1 MAGSNDYI
9 IKLGA
14 SGSEAVIAGQLDGT
28 MTQNGAPVDITNKSN
43 GGKVTLFNNF
53 VAGQQITFAGTFTL
67 VGGDAVQDS
76 IKSAIE
82 SGAQIPGVVETGVNG
97 EAWECA
103 TWSVTG
109 RSDAAPVNGVPQM
122 SVTFSTSG
130 DYTYTAPSA

>member
-1 MAGSNDYI
+1 MAGSNDYL

-28 MTQNGAPVDITNKSN
+28 MTQNGAPVDITNKAD
-43 GGKVTLFNNF
+43 GGKVTLFADF

-67 VGGDAVQDS
+67 LSETVQNTIKDA
-76 IKSAIE
+76 AE
-82 SGAQIPGVVETGVNG
+82 NGTQIAGVVETAVGG
-97 EAWECA
+97 ESWQCD
-103 TWSVTG
+103 TWSITG

-130 DYTYTAPSA
+130 DYSYTAPTV

>member
-14 SGSEAVIAGQLDGT
+14 DASELAIAGQLDGT
-28 MTQNGAPVDITNKSN
+28 MTQNGAPVDITNKAD

-67 VGGDAVQDS
+67 LSETVQNT
-76 IKSAIE
+76 IKASIE
-82 SGAQIPGVVETGVNG
+82 SGAQLAGIVETAVGG
-97 EAWECA
+97 ESWQCD

-130 DYTYTAPSA
+130 DYTYPEPTV

>member
-14 SGSEAVIAGQLDGT
+14 TALELVIAGQLDGT
-28 MTQNGAPVDITNKSN
+28 MTQNGAPVDVTNKAD
-43 GGKVTLFNNF
+43 GGKVRLFPGF

-67 VGGDAVQDS
+67 LSETVQNT
-76 IKSAIE
+76 IKAAIE
-82 SGAQIPGVVETGVNG
+82 SGAQIPGIVETAVGG
-97 EAWECA
+97 ETFQCD
-103 TWSVTG
+103 TWSISG

-130 DYTYTAPSA
+130 DYTYTAPTV

>member
-14 SGSEAVIAGQLDGT
+14 SASEAVIAGQLDGA

-43 GGKVTLFNNF
+43 GGKVTTFDGF

-67 VGGDAVQDS
+67 LSETVQNT
-76 IKSAIE
+76 IKAAIE
-82 SGAQIPGVVETGVNG
+82 SGTQIPGIVETAVGG
-97 EAWECA
+97 EAWQCD
-103 TWSVTG
+103 TWSVSG

-130 DYTYTAPSA
+130 AYTYTAPTV

>member
-14 SGSEAVIAGQLDGT
+14 TGAEAVIAGQLDGT
-28 MTQNGAPVDITNKSN
+28 MTQNGAPVDVTNKSD
-43 GGKVTLFNNF
+43 GGKIRLFADF

-67 VGGDAVQDS
+67 LSETVQNT
-76 IKSAIE
+76 IKAAIE
-82 SGAQIPGVVETGVNG
+82 SGAQIPGIVETAVGG
-97 EAWECA
+97 EAWQCD
-103 TWSVTG
+103 TWSISG

-130 DYTYTAPSA
+130 AYTYTAATP